1 VAKKPKGKDDSLN
14 RLSKELQELAEPFGG
29 WLSGHAAELP
39 TPVTFADLEGPLLVG
54 VGLMQR
60 LNGAALTGWRP
71 VQLAEALKDLA
82 GHADLTPIV
91 GALLL
96 HTRFLADTGRWGGNP
111 DDVTMSIKLLQAELL
126 PDEDENEASVE
137 AAELAPLDPAVEAA
151 RLEELPVVARLRG
164 VLDWI
169 DEGRALTSSG
179 ALKRADIG
187 PVAVLLGDPN
197 AGSRSMWDSPTVSV
211 GWVAL
216 HNGDLVEATG
226 STIRPT
232 ALASTLSESD
242 PVVRLPA
249 LRQLVNGFVLAML
262 DLRPA
267 GRDEVKDLVVQPVVT
282 GLAQAV
288 AGGPVTAEQ
297 MAQVVA
303 GLHAHHPIAD
313 VDAQRLVDAELAV
326 WADSG
331 LLVDIDGHLDVPVAA
346 QAAVAA
352 ALVTWSASTDGAG
365 ES

>member
-1 VAKKPKGKDDSLN
+1 MAKKPKGKDDSLN
-14 RLSKELQELAEPFGG
+14 RLSKELQELADPFGG

-54 VGLMQR
+54 LGLMQR
-60 LNGAALTGWRP
+60 LNDAALTGWRP
-71 VQLAEALKDLA
+71 VQLAEALKNLA
-82 GHADLTPIV
+82 GHSDLTPIV

-96 HTRFLADTGRWGGNP
+96 HTRFLADTRRWSGDP

-126 PDEDENEASVE
+126 PDDDEAGASE
-137 AAELAPLDPAVEAA
+137 PAELAPLDPAVEAA
-151 RLEELPVVARLRG
+151 GLEELPVVARLRG

-169 DEGRALTSSG
+169 GEGRPLTSTG

-187 PVAVLLGDPN
+187 PVAVLLGDPK

-216 HNGDLVEATG
+216 HNGDLVEASG
-226 STIRPT
+226 SRIQPT
-232 ALASTLSESD
+232 ALASTLAESD

-267 GRDEVKDLVVQPVVT
+267 GRDEVKDLVVQPAVT

-288 AGGPVTAEQ
+288 AGEPVTPEGMQ
-297 MAQVVA
+297 DVVR
-303 GLHAHHPIAD
+303 GLHAHSEGVGDLD
-313 VDAQRLVDAELAV
+313 VQTMVDAELAV

-352 ALVTWSASTDGAG
+352 ALVTWSASTEATG
-365 ES
+365 S